1 MYEIVLTIDIIAA
14 IAIVALVLLQQGK
27 GANMGV
33 SFGAGSSNTVF
44 GSKGAASF
52 LFKMTVFFTALFF
65 VCSLGLGYL
74 GKSSKV
80 EASVDDS
87 GQIASQYDYSQYQ
100 EKYGQQD
107 AAKAP
112 AKASDKKADS
122 SSK

>member
-52 LFKMTVFFTALFF
+52 LFKLTIFFTALFF

-74 GKSSKV
+74 GKSSKA
-80 EASVDDS
+80 EAPVDDA

-100 EKYGQQD
+100 DKYGQKD
-107 AAKAP
+107 TTKTP
-112 AKASDKKADS
+112 DKKADS
-122 SSK
+122 ASK